1 MEFWFKFLNVASM
14 FIVPV
19 LMVFILLLIVYII
32 YQKYKIK
39 NTATLWKNAL
49 NEWKKSMTFWD
60 GALNGWKKEMI
71 NFYRLCKIFDDH
83 LTRELNKEM
92 TEEEIKELSKFVK
105 NLIKTEKDI
114 DKSEEEI

>member
-1 MEFWFKFLNVASM
+1 MEFWLKFLNVASM

-39 NTATLWKNAL
+39 NSIMLWKKAL
-49 NEWKKSMTFWD
+49 NE
-60 GALNGWKKEMI
+60 MI
-71 NFYRLCKIFDDH
+71 IFYRLCKIFDDH
-83 LTRELNKEM
+83 LTRELNEE
-92 TEEEIKELSKFVK
+92 TSEEEIKELSKFVK

-114 DKSEEEI
+114 DKSEEEK